1 MRWYDR
7 TPSTPKFS
15 PFVKRR
21 TRSGQKTLGV
31 TPANDET
38 LRELVE
44 AGAFASELDAAK
56 FAMSIAIDRGT
67 LQGMTEGASTKWNV
81 GTVDPDQSLR
91 AIIESIYPD
100 VTEPYRLIE
109 FFMNEGLRL
118 ISAEGN
124 SPDVLAL
131 LDLPKANVT

>member
-1 MRWYDR
+1 
-7 TPSTPKFS
+7 
-15 PFVKRR
+15 
-21 TRSGQKTLGV
+21 V